1 LQGNRILVKENKSIK
16 VYIDNCVFSKLLR
29 GTIDDKEQLKALE
42 KIYDCDYINLVVSE
56 EIFKEFVKTK
66 EDNIR
71 IALKLFY
78 KLIKKID
85 TANIIRFEGGWS
97 FPWKFP
103 ITFGTAVKEKNFLK
117 LKNIFKNGDEVHIYN
132 AIKADCKYF
141 LTLDYKTVLNKIKN
155 DRVQMEIKGICP
167 NLKFVDPKEL
177 LEKLL

>member
-29 GTIDDKEQLKALE
+29 DTIDDKEQLKALE

-56 EIFKEFVKTK
+56 EILKEFVKTK
-66 EDNIR
+66 EDSIR

-78 KLIKKID
+78 KLIKNVD
-85 TANIIRFEGGWS
+85 TVNIIRFEGGWS

-103 ITFGTAVKEKNFLK
+103 RTFGTEVKDKNFLK
-117 LKNIFKNGDEVHIYN
+117 LKKIFKNGDEVHIYN

-141 LTLDYKTVLNKIKN
+141 LTLDYKTVLNKIKK
-155 DRVQMEIKGICP
+155 DEVKMKIKEISP
-167 NLKFVDPKEL
+167 DLEFVDPK
-177 LEKLL
+177 KLLKRII

>member
-1 LQGNRILVKENKSIK
+1 LVKENKIIK

-29 GTIDDKEQLKALE
+29 NTINDKEQLKALE
-42 KIYDCDYINLVVSE
+42 KIYDCDYIDLVVSE

-85 TANIIRFEGGWS
+85 TANIIRFEGGFSVPFS
-97 FPWKFP
+97 FPFNVGKV
-103 ITFGTAVKEKNFLK
+103 VKDEIFLR
-117 LKNIFKNGDEVHIYN
+117 LKKIFKNGDEAHIYN

-141 LTLDYKTVLNKIKN
+141 LTLDRKTILNIIKKDSVSIVLK
-155 DRVQMEIKGICP
+155 EACP
-167 NLKFVDPKEL
+167 DMQFVDPKTL
-177 LEKLL
+177 LEKI

>member
-1 LQGNRILVKENKSIK
+1 LAKENKIIK
-16 VYIDNCVFSKLLR
+16 VYVDNCVFSKLLR
-29 GTIDDKEQLKALE
+29 DTINDKEQLKALE
-42 KIYDCDYINLVVSE
+42 KIYDCNYINLVVSE

-103 ITFGTAVKEKNFLK
+103 RTFGTAVKDKNFLK
-117 LKNIFKNGDEVHIYN
+117 LKKIFKNRDEVHIYN

-141 LTLDYKTVLNKIKN
+141 LTLDYKTILNTVKKDGVLA
-155 DRVQMEIKGICP
+155 EIKEICP
-167 NLKFVDPKEL
+167 DLEFVDPKTF
-177 LEKLL
+177 LERII